1 MKKFITLTSL
11 SLLLGMGVCSTV
23 SAKPVSFHIRSLRE
37 VSSNEQ
43 VSFIPLKKEKGFA
56 VMVDKPDP
64 GKSMVIIYDKDK
76 NVVFKNC
83 LTKNVR
89 AEKKYNM
96 AYLDKGDYTVEV
108 YSKMHDVKT
117 PFYVY
122 NNGETKTVHML

>member
-23 SAKPVSFHIRSLRE
+23 SAKPVSFHIRSHRA
-37 VSSNEQ
+37 VTSHEQ

-56 VMVDKPDP
+56 VMVDKLDP
-64 GKSMVIIYDKDK
+64 GKSMVIIYDQNKD
-76 NVVFKNC
+76 VVFKDC
-83 LTKNVR
+83 LTKGTR

-96 AYLDKGDYTVEV
+96 AYLDNGDYTVEV
-108 YSKMHDVKT
+108 YSKTHDVKT

-122 NNGETKTVHML
+122 NRGETKMVHML